1 MQSSQVCPYTSLYAG
16 WFIVVITV
24 VTVVTVYTVYTVFT
38 VFTLQNLYTKP
49 TINYLG
55 DIMTDTGAVI
65 RAIKMGFEDS
75 VICDT
80 LNITKPT
87 LDLIKIDYG
96 NLRDNFDQGRSSK
109 DTASLLLK
117 EPAEV
122 WYAFHVFENDNKT
135 LEQEILDENEGKPR
149 PKPPPFVKQKQ
160 KAEQD
165 GESKV
170 NQPEPKETKTG
181 GKGNRKKTPSKEK
194 IDEALTKEAEA
205 ATGAVLME
213 DAGRIGEEIS
223 RKRQEIGKYVME
235 TMDLA
240 ARQTGYPELKT
251 FLEFIYNHFIN
262 NYGKNE
268 QKDRQIQDLNDANQL
283 LIDAL
288 AERNRRAFIARQ
300 IDMHVL
306 EIMDRGH
313 PVASGNL
320 LEYARFL
327 EEYYKPVNT
336 DLLVNSK
343 GDEQIYDAA
352 RCQ

>member
-1 MQSSQVCPYTSLYAG
+1 
-16 WFIVVITV
+16 
-24 VTVVTVYTVYTVFT
+24 
-38 VFTLQNLYTKP
+38 
-49 TINYLG
+49 
-55 DIMTDTGAVI
+55 MTDTGAVF

-80 LNITKPT
+80 LHITKAT

-96 NLRDNFDQGRSSK
+96 NLRDSFDQGRSYQ

-117 EPAEV
+117 ESGEV
-122 WYAFHVFENDNKT
+122 WYAYHVFETDKKT

-149 PKPPPFVKQKQ
+149 PKPPPTVKQKQ
-160 KAEQD
+160 KGEQT
-165 GESKV
+165 GEDKPPKPKK
-170 NQPEPKETKTG
+170 PERIGTEK
-181 GKGNRKKTPSKEK
+181 RKNAPPKEK
-194 IDEALTKEAEA
+194 IDEAITKEAEA
-205 ATGAVLME
+205 STGATLME
-213 DAGRIGEEIS
+213 DAGRIGEEIA
-223 RKRQEIGKYVME
+223 RKRQEIGKYVMD

-240 ARQTGYPELKT
+240 ARQTGYSDLKS
-251 FLEFIYNHFIN
+251 FLEFIYTHFIN

-268 QKDRQIQDLNDANQL
+268 QKDRQIQELTDANQL

-300 IDMHVL
+300 IDGHVL
-306 EIMDRGH
+306 ETMDRGH
-313 PVASGNL
+313 PIASGNL

-336 DLLVNSK
+336 ELLLNSK
-343 GDEQIYDAA
+343 GDEEINAA